1 MQNPAMAHAQS
12 RTGWCVAVLGA
23 LTLANAR
30 PASAQTSRYHHG
42 LYVRVAGG
50 LGFFSDAVDSD
61 PLPPLGSTAEGTLK
75 GVAINAELAVGGS
88 LAPGLVLGGALFVNH
103 MPSLKTTDGQ
113 IHTGSLTTL
122 TNEIDFDPTTLTVIG
137 PFGDYYFDPSGGLH
151 VQASLGYGI
160 LSLGQGRGAPI
171 PIHDQTGSGF
181 AAALGVGYEWWVSS
195 SWGVGVLG
203 HLMFGVG
210 SGKDTGENTW
220 RHRVLIPGVLVSAT
234 MN

>member
-1 MQNPAMAHAQS
+1 MTHSQG
-12 RTGWCVAVLGA
+12 RTGWCVATLA
-23 LTLANAR
+23 TLTFANAR
-30 PASAQTSRYHHG
+30 PASAQTSKYHHG
-42 LYVRVAGG
+42 IYVRVAGG

-75 GVAINAELAVGGS
+75 GVAINTELAVGGS
-88 LAPGLVLGGALFVNH
+88 IAPGLVLGGALFVNH

-113 IHTGSLTTL
+113 IHTGSFTTF

-137 PFGDYYFDPSGGLH
+137 PFGDYYFDPTGGFH

-171 PIHDQTGSGF
+171 PIRDQTGSGF
-181 AAALGVGYEWWVSS
+181 SAEVGVGYEWWVSS

-203 HLMFGVG
+203 QLMFGLG
-210 SGKDTGENTW
+210 SGKDTGDNTW
-220 RHRVLIPGVLVSAT
+220 RHRVLIPGLLVSAT